1 MFAVALNSIQ
11 LNSVVFIWSVGLF
24 DQIHCPTRFSLEC
37 NPYLLATVSYLPV
50 VVCITTLNLKSV
62 KIPYLASYVNLPWIH
77 QMLIYFESSR
87 FMFTAANEMNL
98 CKN

>member
-62 KIPYLASYVNLPWIH
+62 KIPYLASYVNLPWNK
-77 QMLIYFESSR
+77 LIYFST
-87 FMFTAANEMNL
+87 FIIPP
-98 CKN
+98 KKY

>member
-62 KIPYLASYVNLPWIH
+62 KIPYLASYVNLPWMEPYLAGPKSFDDCI
-77 QMLIYFESSR
+77 M
-87 FMFTAANEMNL
+87 
-98 CKN
+98 